1 MRKFCIKT
9 SVFTLIVGG
18 VDKMSKQKQSDVAFL
33 MMKQW
38 REQLA
43 LISDEQRGKLL
54 TAIYDYQ
61 CDGADFDTDDAVLK
75 ILWVSIKQVFEI
87 NNKKYEEICERN
99 RINGSKH
106 KKNIQAKEPSGTDW
120 LFSEKKKADIDIETD
135 KDTDIDTDI
144 DIETEIEK
152 DREADTDKDCTSAAL
167 SDLRILKSRF
177 DEMIN
182 KPYFQTQEMLTPDHR
197 CRSLTLGE
205 MIALHEFVEENA
217 LERYFSK
224 AGDYPTTD
232 AVSMILRW
240 AIQDGAV
247 QVMNYEL

>member
-9 SVFTLIVGG
+9 PVFTLIVGG

-87 NNKKYEEICERN
+87 NNRKYVQTCNKRRESANKRWN
-99 RINGSKH
+99 ND
-106 KKNIQAKEPSGTDW
+106 AKD
-120 LFSEKKKADIDIETD
+120 ADIDID
-135 KDTDIDTDI
+135 MDTDIEIDTDI

-240 AIQDGAV
+240 AIQDGALAV
-247 QVMNYEL
+247 SSFQIPDTRYQPAG